1 MRLQEP
7 PQEGADATAEGGGG
21 EGGRGAR
28 GQEKQSRT
36 TGSSVGAIQDAVSTL
51 QTGEWVLPATPAQ
64 GRGGGGRGGDGRG
77 GWGWGVGG
85 LRITGVALAGI
96 CSGALAVFAASR
108 KRLRVVLH

>member
-64 GRGGGGRGGDGRG
+64 GRGGDGRGGDGRG
-77 GWGWGVGG
+77 GWGLGVGG